1 MRQFLLKLL
10 PTILLIALI
19 SSYYQHSNDW
29 DGPWKSP
36 FRPTDFLP
44 FLPFSVSRPLL
55 RSLHSAVDLLPAF
68 VGAVSSPKAN
78 LQWKGACFYNNTA
91 WMEFHNKSKS
101 PFGGGTLHIKV
112 TNAHSWT
119 CMDLYVFATPYRV
132 TWDYYL
138 LSREHTLEFAQ
149 WEEEA
154 EYEYVKN
161 HGISIFLMQSGM
173 LGTFRAMWDVFPLFT
188 NTGWG
193 ENSNLAFLKKHMG
206 AKFDDRPKPWFS
218 SIDVND
224 VHSGDF
230 LALSKIRGRWGGFE
244 TLEKWVS
251 GAFAG
256 HTAVCLKDSEGKLW
270 VAESGHENDKGE
282 DVIAILTWE
291 EWWEFELHKDDSNP
305 HISLLPLH
313 PDVRAKFN
321 STAAWEYARSMDGKP
336 YGYHNMIFSWI
347 DTVKEN
353 YPPPLDANLVASA
366 MIMWT
371 KIQPAYAA
379 NMWNEALNKR
389 LGTKVCRLRVD
400 AVVSNVVECIST
412 LCRVLINARRE
423 IKQEGVCVCW
433 RSLEGAQSAPMRN
446 AAWSSLSGDVRIDNE
461 ALCRIRLAKVRVACV
476 AGKGEDGMLFSC
488 ATRAVRR
495 GCRRE
500 GIRGTMTGRRRDRT
514 SAQASMLARITALIG
529 LDLPDIIV
537 ETEKFGLSFDKLLA
551 IPEQDDW
558 SYSDGKSTS
567 CVAFILEMYK
577 HAGLFNPIAS
587 SIQVTEFTQFESLL
601 TNSGVLVSH
610 RHTLGSTNLLNGRL
624 NLVSSLTTAEEGD
637 IVITERKSI
646 ARDRALKS
654 NLIFVIKIMDVTR
667 EMWSHGGG
675 IVVTGRIKDAYMLNF
690 FEDNSS
696 RLPEWCNKDDDRKL
710 PFCQIK
716 GKYRMELPGYNT
728 MQPYPHMNERCPSLP
743 PNYGRPRFC

>member
-19 SSYYQHSNDW
+19 SSYYLHSNGW

-161 HGISIFLMQSGM
+161 HGVSIFLMQSGM

-206 AKFDDRPKPWFS
+206 AKFDERPKPWFS

-347 DTVKEN
+347 DTVKDN
-353 YPPPLDANLVASA
+353 YPPPLDAHLVASA

-389 LGTKVCRLRVD
+389 LGTK
-400 AVVSNVVECIST
+400 
-412 LCRVLINARRE
+412 
-423 IKQEGVCVCW
+423 
-433 RSLEGAQSAPMRN
+433 
-446 AAWSSLSGDVRIDNE
+446 
-461 ALCRIRLAKVRVACV
+461 
-476 AGKGEDGMLFSC
+476 
-488 ATRAVRR
+488 
-495 GCRRE
+495 
-500 GIRGTMTGRRRDRT
+500 
-514 SAQASMLARITALIG
+514 G

-537 ETEKFGLSFDKLLA
+537 ETEKLSLPFDKLLA

-587 SIQVTEFTQFESLL
+587 SIQVTEFT
-601 TNSGVLVSH
+601 
-610 RHTLGSTNLLNGRL
+610 
-624 NLVSSLTTAEEGD
+624 
-637 IVITERKSI
+637 
-646 ARDRALKS
+646 
-654 NLIFVIKIMDVTR
+654 
-667 EMWSHGGG
+667 
-675 IVVTGRIKDAYMLNF
+675 IKDAYMLNF